1 MKIPEEKGGEKERQ
15 EVRAVRVEFRCRR
28 IKSG

>member
-1 MKIPEEKGGEKERQ
+1 MKIPEEKGGEEKEGE
-15 EVRAVRVEFRCRR
+15 EVRAEFRYGR